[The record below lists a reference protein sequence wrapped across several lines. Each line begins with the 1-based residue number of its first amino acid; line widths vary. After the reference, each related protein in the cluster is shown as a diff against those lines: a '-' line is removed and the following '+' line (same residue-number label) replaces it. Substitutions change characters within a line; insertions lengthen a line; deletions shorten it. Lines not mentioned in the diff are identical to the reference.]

1 MVTELIGRG
10 SSQRTRRELIPSE
23 PFPEVQAIGLLA
35 RVVRKVMIATMA
47 GIGAVVVVKHLLG
60 QQ

>member
-1 MVTELIGRG
+1 MVTELAGR
-10 SSQRTRRELIPSE
+10 QTRRELIPSE
-23 PFPEVQAIGLLA
+23 PFPEVQAIGLLT

-47 GIGAVVVVKHLLG
+47 GIGAIVVVKHLLG